1 MRGGLSTHLRR
12 DGGGWKTLLLV
23 PLLVLITPLYNRD
36 APRLLGFPVFY
47 WLPALFV
54 PLSVVCVALVCHKTK
69 DTSPE
74 REPDIT
80 AGAPR

>member
-12 DGGGWKTLLLV
+12 NGGSWNLLLLV
-23 PLLVLITPLYNRD
+23 PLSVLITPLYNRD
-36 APRLLGFPVFY
+36 APRLWGFPLFY

-54 PLSVVCVALVCHKTK
+54 PLGVVCVALVCHKTK
-69 DTSPE
+69 DTGTE

-80 AGAPR
+80 AGARR